1 METEK
6 RSLAG
11 FIKGS
16 SSLLGK
22 KIKAMLDPMYDPS
35 ALDSFDQKTVRGCQQ
50 GFGKTPYPAQQDA
63 INALLR
69 GYIKQ
74 KKHSLALV
82 AEMGTG
88 KTLMG
93 TMVTQAL
100 SAHKGRPLRTLIVC
114 PPTLISTWV
123 EEIRDIYGPRAQ
135 IVKLTGK
142 NQEVLRILGDC
153 RKNRKVK
160 PLVPTF
166 FVCGWNRMKTG
177 YSWDRVY
184 LSSMKNKVSD
194 SYECPQCGEP
204 LKAPLEYYSG
214 TKRKSCSACG
224 NPFWGPE
231 KTTKPFFAP
240 VLFIKRYLKKYFDCL
255 LVDEVHQVKGGDTIQ
270 GAMFGQLAK
279 ICPKV
284 LCLTGTLSG
293 GKASDIFYLLQ
304 RAIALNL
311 SKEERRM
318 MLPAYSAVQEF
329 AETYGTVEKVYKS
342 VDADVQTGR
351 ASKKSQTLK
360 EKPGISPM
368 ILRHFF
374 LENAVFLRI
383 ADIADQ
389 LPEFSEELEF
399 CDMPDELAEEYGRF
413 EMKLKDEA
421 IKALKNNDMTVL
433 GKMLSSLLAWPD
445 FPMQECEITNRK
457 GDIVAYAPSLDIE
470 TGKDRRI
477 VELLRDAK
485 SQGRKALVFVEYTG
499 KWAGDTRVAEML
511 KANGIRPLVMKS
523 TSVPSAKRLDWIRK
537 HFKHNQY
544 DCLICQPKLVEVGL
558 NLREFPEVIFFQTG
572 YSTYVLRQASRRS
585 YRPGQTQEVVVRY
598 LINRKTAQEHAMSLI
613 ASKLEASLI
622 LEGELSDKGLVALS
636 EGGDNMA
643 AELARSLINEGSLTG
658 LEQTFAAYKMAEA
671 KVSSTSTKKPTPTV
685 TTTTTT
691 TVTETSFQVGNQ
703 KAVWK
708 TRSTSTRQ
716 VIGQLTSVM
725 GSELSGKLDGKLV
738 KSRGDYIYAKGKR
751 IAEYNLQDNTIMLI
765 HDGCVYEMEEIP
777 AMPGTKSWRVV
788 AG

>member
-1 METEK
+1 
-6 RSLAG
+6 
-11 FIKGS
+11 
-16 SSLLGK
+16 
-22 KIKAMLDPMYDPS
+22 
-35 ALDSFDQKTVRGCQQ
+35 
-50 GFGKTPYPAQQDA
+50 
-63 INALLR
+63 
-69 GYIKQ
+69 
-74 KKHSLALV
+74 
-82 AEMGTG
+82 
-88 KTLMG
+88 
-93 TMVTQAL
+93 
-100 SAHKGRPLRTLIVC
+100 
-114 PPTLISTWV
+114 
-123 EEIRDIYGPRAQ
+123 
-135 IVKLTGK
+135 
-142 NQEVLRILGDC
+142 
-153 RKNRKVK
+153 
-160 PLVPTF
+160 
-166 FVCGWNRMKTG
+166 
-177 YSWDRVY
+177 
-184 LSSMKNKVSD
+184 
-194 SYECPQCGEP
+194 
-204 LKAPLEYYSG
+204 
-214 TKRKSCSACG
+214 
-224 NPFWGPE
+224 
-231 KTTKPFFAP
+231 
-240 VLFIKRYLKKYFDCL
+240 
-255 LVDEVHQVKGGDTIQ
+255 
-270 GAMFGQLAK
+270 
-279 ICPKV
+279 
-284 LCLTGTLSG
+284 
-293 GKASDIFYLLQ
+293 
-304 RAIALNL
+304 
-311 SKEERRM
+311 
-318 MLPAYSAVQEF
+318 
-329 AETYGTVEKVYKS
+329 
-342 VDADVQTGR
+342 
-351 ASKKSQTLK
+351 
-360 EKPGISPM
+360 
-368 ILRHFF
+368 
-374 LENAVFLRI
+374 
-383 ADIADQ
+383 
-389 LPEFSEELEF
+389 
-399 CDMPDELAEEYGRF
+399 
-413 EMKLKDEA
+413 
-421 IKALKNNDMTVL
+421 
-433 GKMLSSLLAWPD
+433 
-445 FPMQECEITNRK
+445 
-457 GDIVAYAPSLDIE
+457 
-470 TGKDRRI
+470 
-477 VELLRDAK
+477 
-485 SQGRKALVFVEYTG
+485 VFVEYTG

-671 KVSSTSTKKPTPTV
+671 KVSSTTTKKPTPTV